1 MTRPQAE
8 PTRYVA
14 SRAARGS
21 LLPTR
26 GSACAWLAMLVLALT
41 SSGCVTTEE
50 VPLPGSEPNLEEAA
64 RLNTQLGIDYMRK
77 GQLDLALEKLKKA
90 LDQDPDLATA
100 HSSIAFV
107 YARRGENK
115 LAEKHYREAL
125 DQNSEDPFTLNN
137 FGVFLC
143 GQGETKDAE
152 KYFLRAARTRD
163 YATPEAAWTNAGVC
177 LRRDPKHAARAEQ
190 YFREALRINPQFPD
204 ALAQMAQLTYEKKD
218 HLRARAFL
226 QRYESVARAT
236 PQSLLIGARNERELG
251 DMQSARAYERRL
263 KTEFPD
269 APETYELLNKSGK
282 P

>member
-1 MTRPQAE
+1 MKLPLA
-8 PTRYVA
+8 V
-14 SRAARGS
+14 
-21 LLPTR
+21 LLCGT
-26 GSACAWLAMLVLALT
+26 MLT
-41 SSGCVTTEE
+41 GCVTTEE
-50 VPLPGSEPNLEEAA
+50 VPLPGSKPDLDEAA
-64 RLNTQLGIDYMRK
+64 KLNTQLGIDYMRK

-107 YARRGENK
+107 YARRGENR

-125 DQNSEDPFTLNN
+125 DENADDPFTLNN

-143 GQGETKDAE
+143 GQGELEDAE
-152 KYFLRAARTRD
+152 KYFLKAARSKD

-177 LRRDPKHAARAEQ
+177 LRREPKQTPRAEQ
-190 YFREALRINPQFPD
+190 YFREALRLNPQFPD
-204 ALAQMAQLTYEKKD
+204 ALAQMAQLTYESGD
-218 HLRARAFL
+218 YLRARAFL

-236 PQSLLIGARNERELG
+236 PQSLLIGARNERKLG

-263 KTEFPD
+263 RTEFPD
-269 APETYELLNKSGK
+269 AAETYELLNKSAK

>member
-1 MTRPQAE
+1 MNLRI
-8 PTRYVA
+8 RVVLVA
-14 SRAARGS
+14 G
-21 LLPTR
+21 LL
-26 GSACAWLAMLVLALT
+26 A
-41 SSGCVTTEE
+41 GCVTTED
-50 VPLPGSEPNLEEAA
+50 VPLPGSEPNLDEAA

-90 LDQDPDLATA
+90 LDQDPNLATA

-115 LAEKHYREAL
+115 LAEEHYREAL
-125 DQNSEDPFTLNN
+125 DENSDDPFTLNN

-143 GQGETKDAE
+143 GQGEVKDAE
-152 KYFLRAARTRD
+152 KYFLKAARSPD

-177 LRRDPKHAARAEQ
+177 LRRETRPAVRAEQVARVEQ
-190 YFREALRINPQFPD
+190 YFREALRLNPQFPD
-204 ALAQMAQLTYEKKD
+204 ALVQMAQLTHESGD
-218 HLRARAFL
+218 PLRARAFL

-236 PQSLLIGARNERELG
+236 PQSLLIGARNERQLG

-263 KTEFPD
+263 KNEFPD
-269 APETYELLNKSGK
+269 APETFQLFNSSAK